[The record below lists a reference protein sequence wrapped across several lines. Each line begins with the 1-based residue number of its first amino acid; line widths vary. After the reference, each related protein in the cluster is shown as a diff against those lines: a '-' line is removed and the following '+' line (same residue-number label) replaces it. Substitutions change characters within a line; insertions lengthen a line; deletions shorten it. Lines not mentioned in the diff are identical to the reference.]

1 MVTSEIYTE
10 QLRPEHAQA
19 VSRNSSRIMFA
30 CMCRCAD
37 ASVRQKKRKGE
48 VGMGG
53 GSLARREGREAEG
66 EKGGRMGR
74 GETENIR

>member
-10 QLRPEHAQA
+10 RLWPEHAQA
-19 VSRNSSRIMFA
+19 VSRNSSGIMFV

-37 ASVRQKKRKGE
+37 TCVCQKKRGGCGNDEGE
-48 VGMGG
+48 E
-53 GSLARREGREAEG
+53 REGREAEG

-74 GETENIR
+74 GETKNIR